1 MEGGYQEEDVGAGS
15 ILSSEG
21 NDSILP
27 SKLAVDFRFDDVK
40 QPWLQVPLMPD
51 FKDLVL
57 PCCSLA
63 IAPLVAPLAPF
74 LGSPSK
80 QGL

>member
-15 ILSSEG
+15 ILSSKG

-27 SKLAVDFRFDDVK
+27 SKLGVDFRFDDVK

-51 FKDLVL
+51 FKDLVCRQFYSPAALWLL
-57 PCCSLA
+57 P
-63 IAPLVAPLAPF
+63 
-74 LGSPSK
+74 LGSP
-80 QGL
+80 L